1 MSTIIDIRA
10 REILDSRGNPT
21 IEADVILES
30 GVMGRAAVPSGAS
43 TGTREA
49 VELRDGDP
57 KRYQGKGVLRAVE
70 HARTEIRQ
78 ALKGQEA
85 SGQEAIDRRMI
96 ALDGT
101 PNKGRLGANA
111 ILAVSMAVARAA
123 AQEAKLP
130 LYAYLGGD
138 GPLRMPVPMMN
149 VLNGGLHAANN
160 VDFQE
165 FMIVP
170 LGAPT
175 VTEAVRYAA
184 EVFHTLKKVLSGR
197 GLGTG
202 VGDEGGFA
210 PDLPSN
216 ESAIEVILEAITK
229 AGYSPGREVAIA
241 LDPAASSFYRD
252 GKYVLA
258 SENRSLGSEEMI
270 DYFAAWV
277 DKYPIVS
284 LEDGLAEEDWA
295 GWEALTRKLGDR
307 VQLVGDDNFVTN
319 PGIIAEAIR
328 RGVANSA
335 LIKLNQIGTVTETFE
350 AMRVA
355 REAGYSAVI
364 SHRSGETED
373 TFIADLAVAST
384 ATQLK
389 TGSLCRSE
397 RVAKYNQLMRIEQA
411 LGDKV
416 SYVGAQAY
424 PRWRG

>member
-1 MSTIIDIRA
+1 MSAIVDIRA
-10 REILDSRGNPT
+10 REVLDSRGNPT

-30 GVMGRAAVPSGAS
+30 GVTGRAAVPSGAS

-57 KRYQGKGVLRAVE
+57 KRYQGKGALRAVE
-70 HARTEIRQ
+70 HARTELSQ
-78 ALKGQEA
+78 ALKGQEV
-85 SGQEAIDRRMI
+85 SDQGAIDRRMI

-123 AQEAKLP
+123 AGEAKLP
-130 LYAYLGGD
+130 LYAYLGGN
-138 GPLRMPVPMMN
+138 GPLQMPVPMMN

-175 VTEAVRYAA
+175 VREAVRYGA
-184 EVFHTLKKVLSGR
+184 EVFHALKKVLSGR
-197 GLGTG
+197 GLSTS

-216 ESAIEVILEAITK
+216 EAAIEAILDAIDK
-229 AGYSPGREVAIA
+229 AGYSQGREVAIA

-258 SENRSLGSEEMI
+258 SENRSLSSEEMI

-284 LEDGLAEEDWA
+284 LEDGLAEEDWG

-307 VQLVGDDNFVTN
+307 MQLVGDDIFVTN
-319 PGIIAEAIR
+319 PGILQEGIR
-328 RGVANSA
+328 RGVANSI

-355 REAGYSAVI
+355 HEAGYSAVI

-384 ATQLK
+384 ATQIK

-397 RVAKYNQLMRIEQA
+397 RVAKYNQLMRIEGE
-411 LGDKV
+411 LGDKT

>member
-1 MSTIIDIRA
+1 MSAIVDIRA
-10 REILDSRGNPT
+10 REVLDSRGNPT

-30 GVMGRAAVPSGAS
+30 GVTGRAAVPSGAS

-57 KRYQGKGVLRAVE
+57 KRYQGKGALRAVE
-70 HARTEIRQ
+70 HARTELSQ
-78 ALKGQEA
+78 ALKGQEV
-85 SGQEAIDRRMI
+85 SDQGAIDRRMI

-123 AQEAKLP
+123 AGEAKLP
-130 LYAYLGGD
+130 LYAYLGGN
-138 GPLRMPVPMMN
+138 GPLQMPVPMMN

-175 VTEAVRYAA
+175 VSEAVRYGA
-184 EVFHTLKKVLSGR
+184 EVFHALKKVLSGR
-197 GLGTG
+197 GLSTS

-216 ESAIEVILEAITK
+216 EAAIEAILDAIDK
-229 AGYSPGREVAIA
+229 AGYSQGREVAIA

-258 SENRSLGSEEMI
+258 SENRSLSSEEMI

-284 LEDGLAEEDWA
+284 LEDGLAEEDWG

-307 VQLVGDDNFVTN
+307 MQLVGDDIFVTN
-319 PGIIAEAIR
+319 PGILQEGIR
-328 RGVANSA
+328 RGVANSI

-355 REAGYSAVI
+355 HEAGYSAVI

-384 ATQLK
+384 ATQIK

-397 RVAKYNQLMRIEQA
+397 RVAKYNQLMRIEQEV
-411 LGDKV
+411 GDRTR
-416 SYVGAQAY
+416 YIGAEAY
-424 PRWRG
+424 PRRRG